1 MSQMDWKVL
10 MPRGAACYVN
20 VDGSLQIRFDSS
32 QADSVL
38 QWARDWVLLFE
49 HYANARRPGGSHKDL
64 GPMPK
69 TPAEIQVYVDKLN
82 LQLKMEREGQPSVA
96 KTLTVDITPEEKLR
110 ISSTYGKEPEPPKV
124 EVIVTSKIPT
134 ESTLVQ
140 CPKCT
145 GLRVIGPADEVC
157 DRCQGAG
164 AVNG

>member
-1 MSQMDWKVL
+1 
-10 MPRGAACYVN
+10 
-20 VDGSLQIRFDSS
+20 
-32 QADSVL
+32 
-38 QWARDWVLLFE
+38 
-49 HYANARRPGGSHKDL
+49 
-64 GPMPK
+64 MPK

-157 DRCQGAG
+157 DR
-164 AVNG
+164 